1 MYAKNKQRPKFRQKP
16 QRLKFFT
23 FLLSPFTIIIVQG
36 YFSTTSL
43 SYLPL
48 LYNIPFLSSSSLRHP
63 LLTFLFFKTS
73 LSYLPLPYD
82 TPFLPSS
89 SLKHPFLI
97 FLFPT
102 TSLSYLPLL
111 YDIPFLPSSSLRHPF
126 LSFLFSPTSVFNSLC
141 LSLFLPAHIS
151 TAC

>member
-1 MYAKNKQRPKFRQKP
+1 MLMYAKNKQRPKFRQKP

-63 LLTFLFFKTS
+63 FLTFLFCTTS

-82 TPFLPSS
+82 IPFLASSSLQPQFLTPSACLCFCLPTYRQPVDMNSSAPSLPTTTPFLPVRLSNSVRCASS
-89 SLKHPFLI
+89 
-97 FLFPT
+97 T
-102 TSLSYLPLL
+102 VTVLSRL
-111 YDIPFLPSSSLRHPF
+111 
-126 LSFLFSPTSVFNSLC
+126 
-141 LSLFLPAHIS
+141 
-151 TAC
+151 